1 MYAYITADS
10 IGLNVPVYLGANNSN
25 MAYGAAHLCYTS
37 LPTGGKD
44 SNVVLSG
51 HTGYIGRWIFDSIPS
66 LKTGDTVTIKNYW
79 GDVKYKVVSKV
90 TRSPNDG
97 QDMYIDKGKDKL
109 TLITCVSDGK
119 GGFNRCV
126 VICER

>member
-1 MYAYITADS
+1 MWFCRDIQDISADGFLTA
-10 IGLNVPVYLGANNSN
+10 
-25 MAYGAAHLCYTS
+25 
-37 LPTGGKD
+37 
-44 SNVVLSG
+44 
-51 HTGYIGRWIFDSIPS
+51 F